1 MEKAFKLLPLLAGIV
16 LIIFFK
22 KSRESFKK
30 KITFFGTNQTFRFF
44 IFCGCS
50 ILKSEKGYL
59 IMTIEDRLMDIELAL
74 TSQQRMLDEL
84 NEVLISHSKEIS
96 VLKKENAA
104 LKAALEREIVKPLD
118 EETPPPHY

>member
-1 MEKAFKLLPLLAGIV
+1 
-16 LIIFFK
+16 
-22 KSRESFKK
+22 
-30 KITFFGTNQTFRFF
+30 
-44 IFCGCS
+44 
-50 ILKSEKGYL
+50 
-59 IMTIEDRLMDIELAL
+59 MTIEDRLMDIELAL